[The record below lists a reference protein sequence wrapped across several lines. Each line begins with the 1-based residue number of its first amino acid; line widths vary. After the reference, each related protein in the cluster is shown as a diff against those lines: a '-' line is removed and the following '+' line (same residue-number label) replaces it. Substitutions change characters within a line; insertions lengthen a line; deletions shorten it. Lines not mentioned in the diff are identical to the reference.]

1 MSTENNGQILPSKN
15 QAILNPANSIKVG
28 YGCSRLS
35 FDERT
40 AQDQI
45 SLEAGEE
52 KY

>member
-35 FDERT
+35 FDERR
-40 AQDQI
+40 AQEQTPFKKQ
-45 SLEAGEE
+45 E
-52 KY
+52 K